1 MRTLYHLWLDP
12 ACRKIRILLAEKGLP
27 FDMRVEKIWER
38 RESFLRLNPA
48 GEVPVLQEENG
59 VVMADGWVI
68 AEYLEEVYP
77 DPPLLPKD
85 PVERAETR
93 RLAQWFD
100 VKFAREVTVN
110 LVDEK
115 MMKGFL
121 GLGNPEPSRIR
132 AGLHNIRYHLD
143 YIAWLSDR
151 RRWLG
156 GDDFSLA
163 DVAAA
168 AHLSAVDYL
177 GDVPWEKHEGA
188 KDWYSRVKSRPSV
201 QPLLQDYIAGRPP
214 PTHYADLDF

>member
-1 MRTLYHLWLDP
+1 MLTLYHLWLDP
-12 ACRKIRILLAEKGLP
+12 ACRKIRILLGEKSRP
-27 FDMRVEKIWER
+27 FEMRVEKIWER

-48 GEVPVLQEENG
+48 GEVPVLQDED
-59 VVMADGWVI
+59 VVLADGWVI

-115 MMKGFL
+115 LMKSLL
-121 GLGNPEPSRIR
+121 GQGNPDPSRIR

-163 DVAAA
+163 DIAAA
-168 AHLSAVDYL
+168 AHISAVDYL
-177 GDVPWEKHEGA
+177 GDVPWDKHPDA
-188 KDWYSRVKSRPSV
+188 KDWYARVKSRPSV

-214 PTHYADLDF
+214 PAHYADLDF

>member
-1 MRTLYHLWLDP
+1 MLTLYHLWLDP
-12 ACRKIRILLAEKGLP
+12 ACRKIRILLGEKSRP
-27 FDMRVEKIWER
+27 FEMRVEKIWER

-48 GEVPVLQEENG
+48 GEVPVLQDDD
-59 VVMADGWVI
+59 VVLADGWVI

-115 MMKGFL
+115 LMKSML
-121 GLGNPEPSRIR
+121 GQGNPDPSRIR

-163 DVAAA
+163 DIAAA
-168 AHLSAVDYL
+168 AHISAVDYL
-177 GDVPWEKHEGA
+177 GDVPWDKHPDA
-188 KDWYSRVKSRPSV
+188 KDWYARVKSRPSV

-214 PTHYADLDF
+214 PAHYADLDF

>member
-1 MRTLYHLWLDP
+1 MLTLYHLWLDP
-12 ACRKIRILLAEKGLP
+12 ACRKIRILLGEKGLE
-27 FDMRVEKIWER
+27 FEMRVEKIWER

-48 GEVPVLQEENG
+48 GEVPVLQAEEG
-59 VVMADGWVI
+59 VVLADGWVI
-68 AEYLEEVYP
+68 TEYLEEVHP
-77 DPPLLPKD
+77 DPPLLPSD

-110 LVDEK
+110 LVNEK
-115 MMKGFL
+115 LMKSFL
-121 GLGNPEPSRIR
+121 GHGNPDPARIR
-132 AGLHNIRYHLD
+132 AGLHNISYHLD

-163 DVAAA
+163 DIAAA

-177 GDVPWEKHEGA
+177 GDVPWNKHEGA
-188 KDWYSRVKSRPSV
+188 KDWYARVKSRPSV
-201 QPLLQDYIAGRPP
+201 QPLLEDYIAGRPP
-214 PTHYADLDF
+214 PAHYADLDF

>member
-177 GDVPWEKHEGA
+177 GDVPWEDHLGA
-188 KDWYSRVKSRPSV
+188 KDWYARVKSRPS
-201 QPLLQDYIAGRPP
+201 LRPILSDHIP
-214 PTHYADLDF
+214 GALPSAHYADLDF